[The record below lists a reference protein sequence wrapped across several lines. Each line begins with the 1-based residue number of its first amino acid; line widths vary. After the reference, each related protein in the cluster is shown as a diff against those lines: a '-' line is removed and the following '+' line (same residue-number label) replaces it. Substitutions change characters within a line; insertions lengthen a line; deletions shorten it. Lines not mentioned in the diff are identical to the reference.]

1 MSIKEI
7 FFSIT
12 EYKPLNFDFS
22 DFYFEFFS
30 EETNFHDSIDFLDNK
45 IISDKTEIKGDLKYF
60 VKAIKENEL
69 IGITNLIIKKEQLAK
84 KLTTINFNNLK
95 LTISDFMNKKLFE
108 NSNIPN
114 DKREISIL

>member
-12 EYKPLNFDFS
+12 EYKPLKFDFS

-45 IISDKTEIKGDLKYF
+45 IINDKLIK
-60 VKAIKENEL
+60 IKN
-69 IGITNLIIKKEQLAK
+69 IKKK
-84 KLTTINFNNLK
+84 KEK
-95 LTISDFMNKKLFE
+95 NKK
-108 NSNIPN
+108 
-114 DKREISIL
+114 